1 MKRLLLWTLALV
13 IAAAPAIAEVCRL
26 DCARPDPP
34 ACPLHHT
41 APRPCLHDHAV
52 VAADL
57 TRVSVDLQRPIVAV
71 IVVAL
76 PDFRRP
82 HESND
87 VLPLEHPN
95 APPPRAFRTDVLRI

>member
-1 MKRLLLWTLALV
+1 MKPLLLWILALV
-13 IAAAPAIAEVCRL
+13 VAAAPVVADVCRL

-34 ACPLHHT
+34 PCPQHQTTPH
-41 APRPCLHDHAV
+41 PCAHDHAIA
-52 VAADL
+52 AADL
-57 TRVSVDLQRPIVAV
+57 TRVSVEVSRPLVAA

-87 VLPLEHPN
+87 VLPRQRRH
-95 APPPRAFRTDVLRI
+95 ASPPRAPRTDILRI

>member
-13 IAAAPAIAEVCRL
+13 IAAAPAVAEVCRL

-34 ACPLHHT
+34 ACPLHQK
-41 APRPCLHDHAV
+41 APRPCAHDHAIA
-52 VAADL
+52 AADL
-57 TRVSVDLQRPIVAV
+57 TRVGLDVSRPLVAV
-71 IVVAL
+71 FVVAL

-87 VLPLEHPN
+87 VRPLE
-95 APPPRAFRTDVLRI
+95 APHTSPPRASRTDILRI